1 MARSTDYRIALRE
14 SMDRVDELLGF
25 KHPKEFGQKT
35 EPSAGEVEASK
46 DRRLQDVRN
55 RAGDE
60 KMKYGFL
67 QSLKR
72 KVFGKKAEPEFKRIE
87 RSPEERRAA
96 IIARAKDQGS

>member
-1 MARSTDYRIALRE
+1 
-14 SMDRVDELLGF
+14 MDRVDELLGF